1 MSRYEILSPE
11 QINSVRAMKNGCIL
25 CGGTGSGKSRTA
37 IGYYYILNGGSY
49 GYLSGD
55 SVYKRMVQPRNLYI
69 ITTAR
74 KRDTLEWENEL
85 IPYLMSIHPESN
97 KYNNLADLYCT
108 HSATCLNIPEDENYK
123 LSIQKIR

>member
-55 SVYKRMVQPRNLYI
+55 AVYKRMVQPRNLYI
-69 ITTAR
+69 ITTAH
-74 KRDTLEWENEL
+74 KRDLREWESEFPNFFL
-85 IPYLMSIHPESN
+85 NTDMYKNLKIVVDSWNNIKKYVSISN
-97 KYNNLADLYCT
+97 SFFIL
-108 HSATCLNIPEDENYK
+108 
-123 LSIQKIR
+123 